1 MSQKGVRAIVVTV
14 LQSSGWSVH
23 DDGFAIATRTFDTAA
38 APKEAVAYLR
48 KASPGNE
55 FYLLQGVY
63 RSEGRNVME
72 RESVYLPLTGENATI
87 TNLAKAF
94 VANAEEVINQSYA
107 RRIWLMRN

>member
-1 MSQKGVRAIVVTV
+1 MSQKDVRTIVATV

-38 APKEAVAYLR
+38 APKEAVIYLQ

-63 RSEGRNVME
+63 RSEGRNVLE
-72 RESVYLPLTGENATI
+72 RESLYLPVTGEETTI

-94 VANAEEVINQSYA
+94 VANAEQVINQSYA
-107 RRIWLMRN
+107 RRLWLMRN